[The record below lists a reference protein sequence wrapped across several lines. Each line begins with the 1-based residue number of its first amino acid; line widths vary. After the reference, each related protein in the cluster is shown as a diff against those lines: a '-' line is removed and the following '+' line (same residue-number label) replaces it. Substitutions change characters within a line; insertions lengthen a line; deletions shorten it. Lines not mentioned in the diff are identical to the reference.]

1 MKSGAPWTDQTGY
14 ARGALYAR
22 AEGTD
27 IHIGTSNEE
36 YGMFLELG
44 TSKMAPRPIIIPTLD
59 TVAQAYIED
68 AYKLT
73 STIMF
78 GGR

>member
-1 MKSGAPWTDQTGY
+1 MKAGAPWTDRTAY
-14 ARGALYAR
+14 ARGALYGR

-59 TVAQAYIED
+59 VVAQAYIED

-73 STIMF
+73 STVMF